1 MTNLDAAGITYRTAT
16 EADFDAVARLW
27 LESWQS
33 TGLAI
38 ARFATEEGNR
48 KRIALE
54 VANGWNVTL
63 AVAGQRI
70 VGFLATKP
78 VISVLDQLF
87 VAPDMKGKGIG
98 KALLASA
105 KAEMP
110 TALHSVPPRR
120 TRLHA
125 RFMTDLAL
133 CASELRRTRRWVTLL
148 LSTAGSDERVGCAT
162 PCSSRALIQKRP
174 VCAAPS
180 AKFRG
185 IKSEPANCR
194 GSPNRELNSWSQE
207 LLPRM

>member
-1 MTNLDAAGITYRTAT
+1 MLWPDSGWKVGSPRAWLSHDLRRRKAIGSGSLLRSRTAGT
-16 EADFDAVARLW
+16 L
-27 LESWQS
+27 
-33 TGLAI
+33 
-38 ARFATEEGNR
+38 
-48 KRIALE
+48 
-54 VANGWNVTL
+54 TL

-78 VISVLDQLF
+78 AISVLDQLF
-87 VAPDMKGKGIG
+87 VTPDMKGKGIG

-125 RFMTDLAL
+125 RFMSDLAL

-148 LSTAGSDERVGCAT
+148 LSTAGSDERAGCAT

-185 IKSEPANCR
+185 IKPEPANCR
-194 GSPNRELNSWSQE
+194 GSPNRELNLWSAPSRRRAWCHRWE
-207 LLPRM
+207 HFA